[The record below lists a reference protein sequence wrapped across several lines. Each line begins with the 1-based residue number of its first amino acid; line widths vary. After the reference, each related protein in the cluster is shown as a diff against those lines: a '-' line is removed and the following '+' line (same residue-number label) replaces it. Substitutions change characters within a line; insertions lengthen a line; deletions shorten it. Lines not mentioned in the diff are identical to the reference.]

1 MNYVMSDLHGCLK
14 EYRQA
19 LRAIRFSDADT
30 LYVLGDVIDRGPD
43 SVGLLRDMM
52 LRPNVIPLIGNHEY
66 MALRVLRRLCVEITA
81 ETAEHYL
88 RPDDLT
94 AYAHWC
100 ADGGDKTAAQF
111 RALPRKEQEELL
123 DYLEEFSLYETV
135 RAGGRD
141 YVLVHAGLEPF
152 VPDRPLED
160 YHLAEM
166 IFRSPD
172 YDRVYFPN
180 RVLVTGHT
188 PTAALGAAHRG
199 KIVQQNNHIAIDC
212 GCVFGMALG
221 VYCLD
226 TGETWYIPAQTAEK

>member
-43 SVGLLRDMM
+43 SVGLLRNMM

-81 ETAEHYL
+81 ETAERYL

-111 RALPRKEQEELL
+111 RVLPRKEQEELL
-123 DYLEEFSLYETV
+123 DYLV
-135 RAGGRD
+135 
-141 YVLVHAGLEPF
+141 
-152 VPDRPLED
+152 ED

-166 IFRSPD
+166 IFRAPD

>member
-1 MNYVMSDLHGCLK
+1 
-14 EYRQA
+14 
-19 LRAIRFSDADT
+19 
-30 LYVLGDVIDRGPD
+30 
-43 SVGLLRDMM
+43 
-52 LRPNVIPLIGNHEY
+52 

-81 ETAEHYL
+81 ETAERYL

-111 RALPRKEQEELL
+111 RALARKEQEELL

-152 VPDRPLED
+152 DPNQPLED
-160 YHLAEM
+160 Y
-166 IFRSPD
+166 
-172 YDRVYFPN
+172 
-180 RVLVTGHT
+180 
-188 PTAALGAAHRG
+188 HRG